1 MELKLSLINNDV
13 HAYMQNLAK
22 MQQHL
27 ATVNADAYSDGI
39 RGLIKQ
45 HKVKRAVSPPSDVPI
60 VPQDMEIAWSD
71 LLATTLISRHV
82 TEGALFELFDSQQAA
97 MDSVAQMSMPTH
109 VIAQHLN
116 SLQRFISTI
125 LV

>member
-1 MELKLSLINNDV
+1 MK
-13 HAYMQNLAK
+13 
-22 MQQHL
+22 
-27 ATVNADAYSDGI
+27 
-39 RGLIKQ
+39 
-45 HKVKRAVSPPSDVPI
+45 VSPPSNVHI

-71 LLATTLISRHV
+71 VVASAIISNHV
-82 TEGALFELFDSQQAA
+82 TEDYLFELYDSQQAA
-97 MDSVAQMSMPTH
+97 MDAVAQMSMPSH